1 MQNDKNIRKTIPE
14 PLMFIHTVSTPIL
27 SNGSKKYYDSRE
39 ASNKTNAS
47 TIPTIIPDEVLLER
61 NRGRTID
68 RLLYQKIQNIIQ
80 MYEKGHPIPCLIET
94 RNNESFEGVPTL
106 SLIHILKRKVDLF
119 LKEWRENIN
128 RKPLIIS
135 GARQIGKTTSIRA
148 VSYTHLVMKV

>member
-80 MYEKGHPIPCLIET
+80 MYERGIQYL
-94 RNNESFEGVPTL
+94 
-106 SLIHILKRKVDLF
+106 
-119 LKEWRENIN
+119 
-128 RKPLIIS
+128 
-135 GARQIGKTTSIRA
+135 A
-148 VSYTHLVMKV
+148 

>member
-47 TIPTIIPDEVLLER
+47 TIPTIITDEVLLER

-94 RNNESFEGVPTL
+94 RNNESFEGVPTKIENDE
-106 SLIHILKRKVDLF
+106 LITIQNGETNRVLLNDIKDVIILK
-119 LKEWRENIN
+119 I
-128 RKPLIIS
+128 
-135 GARQIGKTTSIRA
+135 
-148 VSYTHLVMKV
+148 

>member
-68 RLLYQKIQNIIQ
+68 RLLYQKIENIIQ

-94 RNNESFEGVPTL
+94 RNNESFEGVPTKIENDE
-106 SLIHILKRKVDLF
+106 LITIQNGETNRVLLNDIKDVIILK
-119 LKEWRENIN
+119 I
-128 RKPLIIS
+128 
-135 GARQIGKTTSIRA
+135 
-148 VSYTHLVMKV
+148 

>member
-94 RNNESFEGVPTL
+94 RNNESFEGIPTKIENDE
-106 SLIHILKRKVDLF
+106 LITIQNGETNRVLLNDIKDVIILK
-119 LKEWRENIN
+119 I
-128 RKPLIIS
+128 
-135 GARQIGKTTSIRA
+135 
-148 VSYTHLVMKV
+148 

>member
-94 RNNESFEGVPTL
+94 RNNESFEGVPTKIENDE
-106 SLIHILKRKVDLF
+106 LITIQNGETNRVLLNDIKDVIILKL
-119 LKEWRENIN
+119 
-128 RKPLIIS
+128 
-135 GARQIGKTTSIRA
+135 
-148 VSYTHLVMKV
+148 

>member
-80 MYEKGHPIPCLIET
+80 MYEKGHTIPCLIET
-94 RNNESFEGVPTL
+94 RNNESFEGVPTKIENDE
-106 SLIHILKRKVDLF
+106 LITIQNGETNRVLLNDIKDVIILK
-119 LKEWRENIN
+119 I
-128 RKPLIIS
+128 
-135 GARQIGKTTSIRA
+135 
-148 VSYTHLVMKV
+148 

>member
-94 RNNESFEGVPTL
+94 RNNESFGGVPTKIENDE
-106 SLIHILKRKVDLF
+106 LITIQNGETNRVLLNDIKDVIILK
-119 LKEWRENIN
+119 I
-128 RKPLIIS
+128 
-135 GARQIGKTTSIRA
+135 
-148 VSYTHLVMKV
+148 

>member
-68 RLLYQKIQNIIQ
+68 RLLHQKIQNIIQ

-94 RNNESFEGVPTL
+94 RNNESFEGVPTKIENDE
-106 SLIHILKRKVDLF
+106 LITIQNGETNRVLLNDIKDVIILK
-119 LKEWRENIN
+119 I
-128 RKPLIIS
+128 
-135 GARQIGKTTSIRA
+135 
-148 VSYTHLVMKV
+148 

>member
-80 MYEKGHPIPCLIET
+80 MYEKGHSIPCLIET
-94 RNNESFEGVPTL
+94 RNNESFEGVPTKIENDE
-106 SLIHILKRKVDLF
+106 LITIQNGETNRVLLNDIKDVIILK
-119 LKEWRENIN
+119 I
-128 RKPLIIS
+128 
-135 GARQIGKTTSIRA
+135 
-148 VSYTHLVMKV
+148 

>member
-14 PLMFIHTVSTPIL
+14 PLIFIHTVSTPIL

-94 RNNESFEGVPTL
+94 RNNESFEGVPTKIENDE
-106 SLIHILKRKVDLF
+106 LITIQNGETNRVLLNDIKDVIILK
-119 LKEWRENIN
+119 I
-128 RKPLIIS
+128 
-135 GARQIGKTTSIRA
+135 
-148 VSYTHLVMKV
+148 

>member
-80 MYEKGHPIPCLIET
+80 MYEKGHAIPCLIET
-94 RNNESFEGVPTL
+94 RNNESFEGVPTKIENDE
-106 SLIHILKRKVDLF
+106 LITIQNGETNRVLLNDIKDVIILK
-119 LKEWRENIN
+119 I
-128 RKPLIIS
+128 
-135 GARQIGKTTSIRA
+135 
-148 VSYTHLVMKV
+148 

>member
-14 PLMFIHTVSTPIL
+14 PLMFIHTVSTPVL

-94 RNNESFEGVPTL
+94 RNNESFEGVPTKIENDE
-106 SLIHILKRKVDLF
+106 LITIQNGETNRVLLNDIKDVIILK
-119 LKEWRENIN
+119 I
-128 RKPLIIS
+128 
-135 GARQIGKTTSIRA
+135 
-148 VSYTHLVMKV
+148 

>member
-94 RNNESFEGVPTL
+94 RNNESFEGEPTKIENDE
-106 SLIHILKRKVDLF
+106 LITIQNGETNRVLLNDIKDVIILK
-119 LKEWRENIN
+119 I
-128 RKPLIIS
+128 
-135 GARQIGKTTSIRA
+135 
-148 VSYTHLVMKV
+148 

>member
-94 RNNESFEGVPTL
+94 RNNESFEGVPTKIENDE
-106 SLIHILKRKVDLF
+106 LITIQNGETNRVLNDIKDVIILK
-119 LKEWRENIN
+119 I
-128 RKPLIIS
+128 
-135 GARQIGKTTSIRA
+135 
-148 VSYTHLVMKV
+148 

>member
-47 TIPTIIPDEVLLER
+47 TIPTIIPYEVLLER

-94 RNNESFEGVPTL
+94 RNNESFEGVPTKIENDE
-106 SLIHILKRKVDLF
+106 LITIQNGETNRVLLNDIKDVIILK
-119 LKEWRENIN
+119 I
-128 RKPLIIS
+128 
-135 GARQIGKTTSIRA
+135 
-148 VSYTHLVMKV
+148 

>member
-94 RNNESFEGVPTL
+94 RNNESFEGVPTKIENDE
-106 SLIHILKRKVDLF
+106 LITIQNGETNRVLLNDIKDVIILK
-119 LKEWRENIN
+119 I
-128 RKPLIIS
+128 
-135 GARQIGKTTSIRA
+135 
-148 VSYTHLVMKV
+148 

>member
-39 ASNKTNAS
+39 ASNKTN
-47 TIPTIIPDEVLLER
+47 
-61 NRGRTID
+61 D

-94 RNNESFEGVPTL
+94 RNNESFEGVPTKIENDE
-106 SLIHILKRKVDLF
+106 LITIQNGETNRVLLNDIKDVIILK
-119 LKEWRENIN
+119 I
-128 RKPLIIS
+128 
-135 GARQIGKTTSIRA
+135 
-148 VSYTHLVMKV
+148 

>member
-47 TIPTIIPDEVLLER
+47 TIPTIIHDEVLLER
-61 NRGRTID
+61 KRGRTID

-94 RNNESFEGVPTL
+94 RNNESFEGVPTKIENDE
-106 SLIHILKRKVDLF
+106 LITIQNGETNRVLLNDIKDVIILK
-119 LKEWRENIN
+119 I
-128 RKPLIIS
+128 
-135 GARQIGKTTSIRA
+135 
-148 VSYTHLVMKV
+148 

>member
-94 RNNESFEGVPTL
+94 RNNKSFEGVPTKIENDE
-106 SLIHILKRKVDLF
+106 LITIQNGETNRVLLNDIKDVIILK
-119 LKEWRENIN
+119 I
-128 RKPLIIS
+128 
-135 GARQIGKTTSIRA
+135 
-148 VSYTHLVMKV
+148 

>member
-94 RNNESFEGVPTL
+94 RNNESFEGVPTKIENDE
-106 SLIHILKRKVDLF
+106 LITIQNGETNRVLLNDIKDVIIL
-119 LKEWRENIN
+119 NI
-128 RKPLIIS
+128 
-135 GARQIGKTTSIRA
+135 
-148 VSYTHLVMKV
+148 

>member
-94 RNNESFEGVPTL
+94 RNNESFEGVPTKIENDE
-106 SLIHILKRKVDLF
+106 LITIQDGETNRVLLNDIKDVIILK
-119 LKEWRENIN
+119 I
-128 RKPLIIS
+128 
-135 GARQIGKTTSIRA
+135 
-148 VSYTHLVMKV
+148 

>member
-39 ASNKTNAS
+39 ASNKTKAS

-94 RNNESFEGVPTL
+94 RNNESFEGVPTKIENDE
-106 SLIHILKRKVDLF
+106 LITIQNGETNRVLLNDIKDVIILK
-119 LKEWRENIN
+119 I
-128 RKPLIIS
+128 
-135 GARQIGKTTSIRA
+135 
-148 VSYTHLVMKV
+148 

>member
-61 NRGRTID
+61 NRGRTLD

-94 RNNESFEGVPTL
+94 RNNESFEGVPTKIENDE
-106 SLIHILKRKVDLF
+106 LITIQNGETNRILLNDIKDVIILK
-119 LKEWRENIN
+119 I
-128 RKPLIIS
+128 
-135 GARQIGKTTSIRA
+135 
-148 VSYTHLVMKV
+148 

>member
-94 RNNESFEGVPTL
+94 RNNESFEGVPTKIENDE
-106 SLIHILKRKVDLF
+106 LITIQNGETNRVLFNDIKDVIILK
-119 LKEWRENIN
+119 I
-128 RKPLIIS
+128 
-135 GARQIGKTTSIRA
+135 
-148 VSYTHLVMKV
+148 

>member
-1 MQNDKNIRKTIPE
+1 MQNDKNIIKKIPE

-94 RNNESFEGVPTL
+94 RNNESFEGVPTKIENDE
-106 SLIHILKRKVDLF
+106 LITIQNGETNRVLLNDIKDVIILK
-119 LKEWRENIN
+119 I
-128 RKPLIIS
+128 
-135 GARQIGKTTSIRA
+135 
-148 VSYTHLVMKV
+148 

>member
-61 NRGRTID
+61 NRGSTID

-94 RNNESFEGVPTL
+94 RNNESFEGVPTKIENDE
-106 SLIHILKRKVDLF
+106 LITIQNGETNRVLLNDIKDVIILK
-119 LKEWRENIN
+119 I
-128 RKPLIIS
+128 
-135 GARQIGKTTSIRA
+135 
-148 VSYTHLVMKV
+148 

>member
-1 MQNDKNIRKTIPE
+1 
-14 PLMFIHTVSTPIL
+14 MFIHTVSTPIL

-94 RNNESFEGVPTL
+94 RNNESFEGVPTKIENDE
-106 SLIHILKRKVDLF
+106 LITIQNGETNRILLNDIKDVIILK
-119 LKEWRENIN
+119 I
-128 RKPLIIS
+128 
-135 GARQIGKTTSIRA
+135 
-148 VSYTHLVMKV
+148 

>member
-94 RNNESFEGVPTL
+94 RNNESFEGVPTKIENDE
-106 SLIHILKRKVDLF
+106 LITIPNGETHRVLLNDIKDVIILK
-119 LKEWRENIN
+119 I
-128 RKPLIIS
+128 
-135 GARQIGKTTSIRA
+135 
-148 VSYTHLVMKV
+148 

>member
-1 MQNDKNIRKTIPE
+1 MVLKNIMI
-14 PLMFIHTVSTPIL
+14 V
-27 SNGSKKYYDSRE
+27 GE

-94 RNNESFEGVPTL
+94 RNNESFEGVPTKIENDE
-106 SLIHILKRKVDLF
+106 LITIQNGETNRVLLNDIKDVIILK
-119 LKEWRENIN
+119 I
-128 RKPLIIS
+128 
-135 GARQIGKTTSIRA
+135 
-148 VSYTHLVMKV
+148 

>member
-47 TIPTIIPDEVLLER
+47 TIPTFIPDEVLLER

-94 RNNESFEGVPTL
+94 RNNESFEGVPTKIENDE
-106 SLIHILKRKVDLF
+106 LITIQNGETNRILLNDIKDVIILK
-119 LKEWRENIN
+119 I
-128 RKPLIIS
+128 
-135 GARQIGKTTSIRA
+135 
-148 VSYTHLVMKV
+148 

>member
-94 RNNESFEGVPTL
+94 RNNESFEGVPTKIENDE
-106 SLIHILKRKVDLF
+106 LITIQNGETNRILLNDIKDVIILK
-119 LKEWRENIN
+119 I
-128 RKPLIIS
+128 
-135 GARQIGKTTSIRA
+135 
-148 VSYTHLVMKV
+148 